1 MLLCLSVGTAGA
13 QTASSQPVTTR
24 TGPFSVTSALP
35 IVQAA
40 PNAFSVPV
48 TTTVTTPDGKVRH
61 KTIFQAGAPF
71 ALATPN
77 YAPKP
82 PQQPP
87 VVTAV
92 FDPSCSYVPFYGT
105 EAFPT
110 PYLTDDGCGASSTSL
125 GVVGNL
131 PNRSQFLAQWDFNLT
146 SPNIGQALPTGALP
160 MATVTDQIAFAV
172 QLISNCPPESGAIG
186 VEWSSFPITGPDPS
200 QGAKLSLGFGV
211 NANVYLA
218 AVSET
223 EPSIVA
229 QWNVF
234 PTDVSAIYY
243 PSQGFVCPG
252 TDIPFDPDPG
262 DPGDGGGGEA
272 KPTTTAPKQ

>member
-1 MLLCLSVGTAGA
+1 MLKLNRLLAAAMLLCLSVGTAGA

-105 EAFPT
+105 EAF
-110 PYLTDDGCGASSTSL
+110 
-125 GVVGNL
+125 
-131 PNRSQFLAQWDFNLT
+131 QFLAQWDFNLT